1 MTTYLRQLEDSL
13 KAEIAV
19 SFYDFATG
27 QYFGY
32 RDTVMMHAAS
42 TMKVAV
48 MIEVFRQA
56 EAGEFSI
63 EDSIRVK
70 NEFRSIV
77 DGSPYTLEVS
87 ADGEKTLYHRLG
99 QKASIRELLEQM
111 ITRSSNLATNLLIE
125 MVDAKNVTATMREL
139 GADRIQV
146 LRGVED
152 IKAYER
158 GLSNRTSAHDLTMI
172 LRAIVENRAASPKS
186 CQEMLDV
193 LKRQQWRRKIPTGVP
208 EGVPVANKTGS
219 ITRIDHDC
227 AVIFPPDRKPYVL
240 VVLTHGIEKHDKA
253 SETIAA
259 ISRYV
264 WQAVAATNRSPN

>member
-1 MTTYLRQLEDSL
+1 MTSYLGQLEDSL

-19 SFYDFATG
+19 SFYDFTTG

-42 TMKVAV
+42 TMKVPV

-56 EAGEFSI
+56 EAGKFSL
-63 EDSIRVK
+63 EDSVRVK

-99 QKASIRELLEQM
+99 QKTSIRELVEQM
-111 ITRSSNLATNLLIE
+111 ITWSSNLATNLLIE
-125 MVDAKNVTATMREL
+125 MVDAKNVTASMREL

-158 GLSNRTSAHDLTMI
+158 GMSNRTSARDLTMI
-172 LRAIVENRAASPKS
+172 LRAIVENRAASPES
-186 CQEMLDV
+186 CREMLEI
-193 LKRQQWRRKIPTGVP
+193 LKRQHYRNKIPAGVP

-219 ITRIDHDC
+219 ITRIDHDS
-227 AVIFPPDRKPYVL
+227 AVIFPHDRKPYVL
-240 VVLTHGIEKHDKA
+240 VVLTRGIEKHDQA

-264 WQAVAATNRSPN
+264 WQAVATTNRSPN